1 MGDPKAEKK
10 MLKIQAEQ
18 RKKRKCET
26 QAEKNA
32 IVTISR
38 KKTFSKNV
46 QPPFFNAFCCY
57 GDAVA
62 QLF

>member
-46 QPPFFNAFCCY
+46 QQPFFNAFCCY